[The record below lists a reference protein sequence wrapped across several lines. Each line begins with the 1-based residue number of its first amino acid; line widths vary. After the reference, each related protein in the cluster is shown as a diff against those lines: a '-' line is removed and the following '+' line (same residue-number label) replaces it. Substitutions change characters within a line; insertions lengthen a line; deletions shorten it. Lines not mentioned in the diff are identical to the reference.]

1 MLKKNINKKMKILI
15 GDIGNTLTKICLCSE
30 KLIIMK
36 EYNIET
42 SKLIKEK
49 NLIQFLKPIIK
60 KNIKKKILFSNVVTK
75 ANKKINKKLK
85 NKKYQVHEIK
95 KLSLKKLI
103 KIKIDKYNQLG
114 SDRIANAIGAY
125 SLYKKNCL
133 IIDFGTATT
142 FDIVRKPGIYE
153 GGVIAPGIKL
163 SILNLNQFT
172 ASLPIFD
179 LKVNSKTFGKNTKD
193 ALNAGFLWGYQGLI
207 NNIIK
212 KIKTSFNSNF
222 KIILTGGYSKTFS
235 NFINNNST
243 IEPNITIKG
252 IMHIY
257 KNLIK

>member
-1 MLKKNINKKMKILI
+1 MKILI
-15 GDIGNTLTKICLCSE
+15 GDIGNTLTKICLVSE
-30 KLIIMK
+30 KSKIIK

-42 SKLIKEK
+42 SKIIKEK
-49 NLIQFLKPIIK
+49 NLNKLLKPILIG
-60 KNIKKKILFSNVVTK
+60 NIKNKILFSSVVPT
-75 ANKKINKKLK
+75 AYQKINKFLK
-85 NKKYQVHEIK
+85 TNKYQVYEIK
-95 KLSLKKLI
+95 KLPLKNLI

-133 IIDFGTATT
+133 IVDFGTATT

-153 GGVIAPGIKL
+153 GGVIAPGVKL
-163 SILNLNQFT
+163 SILNLNRST
-172 ASLPIFD
+172 ASLPIFN
-179 LKVNSKTFGKNTKD
+179 LKTNQKTYGKNTKD
-193 ALNAGFLWGYQGLI
+193 ALNAGFLWGYQGLV
-207 NNIIK
+207 NNIVK
-212 KIKTSFNSNF
+212 KIKTSFNCSF

-235 NFINNNST
+235 KFINNKST

>member
-1 MLKKNINKKMKILI
+1 MKILI
-15 GDIGNTLTKICLCSE
+15 GDIGNTLTKLCLVDETS
-30 KLIIMK
+30 LAIK

-42 SKLIKEK
+42 AKVTKERNLIK
-49 NLIQFLKPIIK
+49 FLKPILSK
-60 KNIKKKILFSNVVTK
+60 KIKKKILFSSVVPK
-75 ANKKINKKLK
+75 VYQKINKFLK
-85 NKKYQVHEIK
+85 IKKYQAYEIK
-95 KLSLKKLI
+95 NLNLKKLI
-103 KIKIDKYNQLG
+103 RIKIKKYNQLG

-133 IIDFGTATT
+133 IVDFGTATT

-153 GGVIAPGIKL
+153 GGVIAPGVKL
-163 SILNLNQFT
+163 SILNLNRFT

-179 LKVNSKTFGKNTKD
+179 LKANKKTFGKNTKD

-212 KIKTSFNSNF
+212 KIKTSFNCSF
-222 KIILTGGYSKTFS
+222 KIILTGGYSNFFS
-235 NFINNNST
+235 KFINNNST